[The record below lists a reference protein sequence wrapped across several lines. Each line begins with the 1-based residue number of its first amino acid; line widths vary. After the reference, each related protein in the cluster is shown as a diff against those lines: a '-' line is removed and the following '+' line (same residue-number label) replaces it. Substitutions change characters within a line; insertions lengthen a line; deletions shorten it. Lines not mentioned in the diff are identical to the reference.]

1 MDSYSNK
8 GSEYLSEFMRVS
20 LLYFIYH
27 VKTLILKKS
36 DIKNINSILKFK
48 KMNNF
53 KVTKIDGKNSK

>member
-20 LLYFIYH
+20 LLYFIHH
-27 VKTLILKKS
+27 VKILILKKS

-53 KVTKIDGKNSK
+53 KVTKTDGKNSK